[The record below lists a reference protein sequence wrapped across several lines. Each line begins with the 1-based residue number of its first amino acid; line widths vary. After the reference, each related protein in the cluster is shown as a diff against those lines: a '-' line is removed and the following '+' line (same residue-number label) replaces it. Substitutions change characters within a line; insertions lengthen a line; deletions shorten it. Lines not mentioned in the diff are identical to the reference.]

1 MQGARF
7 VRLGRAS
14 VPGDVGMQLPA
25 LRCCGSASS
34 AWPCLLHGSAKRTY
48 TFVVRL
54 LSRRTALNRT
64 PMTTRGPVL
73 RAARHGSSCRSGSL
87 MWAFLRVSWGA
98 LFLDLRWRHSARAAM
113 ETMAQSSVSQMH
125 GCLPASCERCTEQPW
140 CLAPPSPPLSRLIGW
155 PQNSGPYSG
164 HPSGPP
170 SLPPHSGV
178 AGWGAWILGRFLAP
192 DPGPLFSARM
202 QPMTSSRADP
212 SPSVGPAVGAH
223 TARRRPPQPPQRR
236 IT

>member
-1 MQGARF
+1 MRTTLQGARF

-48 TFVVRL
+48 TFIVRL

-140 CLAPPSPPLSRLIGW
+140 CLAPPSPP
-155 PQNSGPYSG
+155 
-164 HPSGPP
+164 
-170 SLPPHSGV
+170 
-178 AGWGAWILGRFLAP
+178 
-192 DPGPLFSARM
+192 
-202 QPMTSSRADP
+202 P
-212 SPSVGPAVGAH
+212 SPG
-223 TARRRPPQPPQRR
+223 
-236 IT
+236 

>member
-1 MQGARF
+1 
-7 VRLGRAS
+7 
-14 VPGDVGMQLPA
+14 MQLPA

-48 TFVVRL
+48 TFIVRL

-164 HPSGPP
+164 HPSRPP
-170 SLPPHSGV
+170 SLPPHRPYISKNKQRERSHE
-178 AGWGAWILGRFLAP
+178 AGHE
-192 DPGPLFSARM
+192 
-202 QPMTSSRADP
+202 TS
-212 SPSVGPAVGAH
+212 
-223 TARRRPPQPPQRR
+223 PPNDEARR
-236 IT
+236 ITERETNKGEQT